1 MFFILLKHFLSCP
14 HLQSTMQKMPEVGGG
29 LGNTAASNHPT
40 AEPCSSGRGSRLHQV
55 TSWLEVCLEADVAP
69 QSSLF
74 FLRGQAS
81 VSCFL
86 LGQPSVLVGSA
97 QTPASI
103 KTGGQMRVGPCYNEV
118 ITVARGGSWPQEEA
132 KLWLQQK
139 QVLLCSCLST
149 WSLTA
154 EAVSS
159 LLINLLWCSGNFM
172 EVGIQNW
179 NSVLCECT
187 NGRQDAAGQC
197 LWKFRLC
204 D

>member
-1 MFFILLKHFLSCP
+1 MFLFSSSWVPTNITLSNALTQKTKEKVGGKASRVNQMFFILLKHFLSCP

-118 ITVARGGSWPQEEA
+118 ITVARGGS
-132 KLWLQQK
+132 
-139 QVLLCSCLST
+139 
-149 WSLTA
+149 
-154 EAVSS
+154 
-159 LLINLLWCSGNFM
+159 
-172 EVGIQNW
+172 
-179 NSVLCECT
+179 
-187 NGRQDAAGQC
+187 
-197 LWKFRLC
+197 
-204 D
+204 